1 MKPVLHFQIP
11 MMPNATRENQTAI
24 DLRVLSM
31 FMNIINDKIGENYDI
46 IASPMKLQT
55 CDDVDVKNI
64 EITMKDVEK
73 ILNIKE

>member
-11 MMPNATRENQTAI
+11 INTKIDQIAI
-24 DLRVLSM
+24 RIDVLAK
-31 FMNIINDKIGENYDI
+31 FMKIMDDKLGKDYDI
-46 IASPMKLQT
+46 VASPMKLQT

-73 ILNIKE
+73 ILNIKG

>member
-11 MMPNATRENQTAI
+11 IDTKIDQIAI
-24 DLRVLSM
+24 NIGVLAK
-31 FMNIINDKIGENYDI
+31 FMKIMDDKLGKDYDI
-46 IASPMKLQT
+46 VASPMKLQT

-73 ILNIKE
+73 ILNIKR